1 MSLKDPRLRG
11 RAAIVPNSNS
21 PTQSDARVA
30 SPTIASPTNASPTH
44 SSPRS
49 TPKRSDSSAYTYP
62 GASNYRPR
70 ENQRGRERDRGRE
83 RPPLGSNHSFGSDTS
98 ATDRTGVPY
107 VRPPPPDPRSDRAN
121 SSRTSPRR
129 QYDRDHRQEGRL
141 DRGRSPPAARSRGD
155 SPQTTARYPLS
166 SDSAGSTFQRNNN
179 NYGSNNTGGSR
190 ASVATSANAIS
201 TVTRYRNPFEKA
213 SVPSTIVP
221 STIMPSPI
229 VTSTIVPST
238 IASAPHPVPERRP
251 SLVPARRMSAMGTES
266 VMSPSSRE
274 PDYTRMRGQTPERMP
289 DQDSRHRHRSKSRA
303 RSSVRGRS
311 RSRSR
316 DRGRSKSRAYSLER
330 GRSKGRAHSR
340 DRGRSKS
347 RARSKSRL
355 RSRSRPVRRIITMGD
370 YVSASKR
377 ARSRSRARSK
387 YDSFESSDSSLSDS
401 SYYDYRSKGSR
412 HRKRARYYSVS
423 SDSDVSD
430 GESSL
435 ASDDSGLISDAPLA
449 QHRVRPSSRA
459 TANSDP
465 AERLNGPVKLM
476 QVEMDQLTD
485 KFATRMHKLGLTFRK
500 MKTLS
505 KRIKYEMRELN
516 KELTHHKEHAGP
528 QDETA
533 LASVSTPKIYSGQ
546 AASSV
551 ASTNGTPRA
560 LEPIPPPPSLIPVS
574 SSGKARA
581 GDSVSYDRVAKRAFP
596 HPRASGYMRVFEQSQ
611 YTLPIANQPVMA
623 VLSITSRTV
632 HEKAFA
638 GRSSRPMVLNP
649 FSHQTE
655 FDGIA
660 AASALDGYIHFWD
673 INTQKHLL
681 AVPPKENRV
690 IPYAETISWVAQDTI
705 VGVSRLKDGI
715 PWPDP
720 LQEATANENPTHLSL
735 PETQTNLVTI
745 YFRKDR
751 SLAYKVVTITSMPHT
766 KPISTVTAA
775 MREGGSMS
783 YITGGVDKRLFH
795 WKFLAPNGDPNSTYV
810 PEKLEQLHQSHTAPI
825 TGAHYSHHSKTL
837 YTCGLDSRY
846 VNYDIEAQRIIGNY
860 EPNLGKLIH
869 ITQNPVDPRINALT
883 SLSRNQQ
890 FSLMD
895 ERTPGR
901 SVLRFGFV
909 AVNPISKLSNPS
921 WHPDGGLFCTGTN
934 VEGETMLWDVR
945 WNGIRMETHRR
956 PGAGVVTG
964 NVKFNNTTGTGT
976 GTGTAAAA
984 AAAGSHP
991 IFKNNHHHSEKR
1003 TRAGLPGGP
1012 SQILN
1017 VGGARVINTLFH
1029 PTRNVMISQNS
1040 DMSLTFMDYAMRSDP
1055 IV

>member
-1 MSLKDPRLRG
+1 
-11 RAAIVPNSNS
+11 
-21 PTQSDARVA
+21 
-30 SPTIASPTNASPTH
+30 
-44 SSPRS
+44 
-49 TPKRSDSSAYTYP
+49 
-62 GASNYRPR
+62 
-70 ENQRGRERDRGRE
+70 
-83 RPPLGSNHSFGSDTS
+83 
-98 ATDRTGVPY
+98 
-107 VRPPPPDPRSDRAN
+107 
-121 SSRTSPRR
+121 
-129 QYDRDHRQEGRL
+129 
-141 DRGRSPPAARSRGD
+141 
-155 SPQTTARYPLS
+155 
-166 SDSAGSTFQRNNN
+166 
-179 NYGSNNTGGSR
+179 
-190 ASVATSANAIS
+190 
-201 TVTRYRNPFEKA
+201 
-213 SVPSTIVP
+213 
-221 STIMPSPI
+221 
-229 VTSTIVPST
+229 
-238 IASAPHPVPERRP
+238 
-251 SLVPARRMSAMGTES
+251 
-266 VMSPSSRE
+266 
-274 PDYTRMRGQTPERMP
+274 
-289 DQDSRHRHRSKSRA
+289 
-303 RSSVRGRS
+303 
-311 RSRSR
+311 
-316 DRGRSKSRAYSLER
+316 
-330 GRSKGRAHSR
+330 
-340 DRGRSKS
+340 
-347 RARSKSRL
+347 
-355 RSRSRPVRRIITMGD
+355 MGD

-387 YDSFESSDSSLSDS
+387 YDSFESSDSSQSDS

-423 SDSDVSD
+423 SDSDASD

-435 ASDDSGLISDAPLA
+435 ESDESGLISDAPLA
-449 QHRVRPSSRA
+449 HHRVRPSSRA

-516 KELTHHKEHAGP
+516 KELSHQKQQAGP
-528 QDETA
+528 QDDTA

-546 AASSV
+546 AATSV
-551 ASTNGTPRA
+551 SSTNGTPRA

-574 SSGKARA
+574 SSGKMKA
-581 GDSVSYDRVAKRAFP
+581 GEPVSYDRVAKRAFP

-632 HEKAFA
+632 HEKTFA

-655 FDGIA
+655 FEGIA

-705 VGVSRLKDGI
+705 VGRL
-715 PWPDP
+715 
-720 LQEATANENPTHLSL
+720 
-735 PETQTNLVTI
+735 TI

-751 SLAYKVVTITSMPHT
+751 TLAYKVVTITSMPHT

-775 MREGGSMS
+775 MREDSSMS

-795 WKFLAPNGDPNSTYV
+795 WKFLAPSGDTNSTYV

-860 EPNLGKLIH
+860 EPDLGKLIH

-890 FSLMD
+890 YSLMD

-901 SVLRFGFV
+901 PVLKFGFI
-909 AVNPISKLSNPS
+909 AVNPISKLANPS

-964 NVKFNNTTGTGT
+964 NVKFNNTTGT
-976 GTGTAAAA
+976 AAASA
-984 AAAGSHP
+984 AAGAGAGGSHP
-991 IFKNNHHHSEKR
+991 IFKSHHHSEKR
-1003 TRAGLPGGP
+1003 PRAGPPGGP

-1040 DMSLTFMDYAMRSDP
+1040 DMSLTFMDFAMRSDP